1 MLTSLTIHNYALIE
15 ELHVDFTDG
24 LTMITG
30 ETGAGKS
37 ILLGA
42 LGLVLG
48 NRADLNSLKDQSKK
62 CVIEAVFKI
71 DNYNLTSFFEEEN
84 IDFEVNTIIRREIL
98 PGGNKSRAFI
108 NDTPVNL
115 SVLAILNSYLID
127 VHSQN
132 QTTAIIQTAFQFEIL
147 DALANHKPKVES
159 YKRGLALYKNLQKE
173 FSELLNQQHKANE
186 QHDYNS
192 FLYNELKIANLKE
205 TEQEELEALL
215 EKLNHIEVIKQNLGD
230 AIQLS
235 ENEEIGID
243 NLLKKFKINI
253 QRVSTFAKD
262 YENIYNRFESI
273 FIEYQD
279 IISELE
285 KAFEKLDV
293 DPSEIENLNQRL
305 QLIYS
310 LQKKH
315 HLNSISDLLVLQEE
329 LAEKIKIVE
338 NASEVIKEKELEIK
352 KVEVQLN
359 QLATEIHQKR
369 LKVIPDLT
377 SQLEYILKQLGMPN
391 AQFKIVL
398 NLIDTFSSNGKDE
411 IEWLFSANK
420 GSNLGAL
427 KKVASGGEMSRIM
440 LAIKSV
446 LSNYSNLPTI
456 IFDEIDTGISGEVA
470 NKMAEIMQEMATNM
484 QVITIT
490 HLPQIAAKGNHHLK
504 VYKNDEMDITKT
516 QIRKLSKVERIKELA
531 EMLGGKS
538 ISASA
543 IEHAK
548 ELLN

>member
-98 PGGNKSRAFI
+98 PGGKSRAFI

-329 LAEKIKIVE
+329 LAENIKIVE

-359 QLATEIHQKR
+359 QLAAEIHQKR

>member
-1 MLTSLTIHNYALIE
+1 MLTSLTINNYALIE
-15 ELHVDFTDG
+15 ELHVDFTEG

-48 NRADLNSLKDQSKK
+48 NRADLNSLKDHSKK

-71 DNYNLTSFFEEEN
+71 DNYNLTTFFQEEN
-84 IDFEVNTIIRREIL
+84 IDFEVDTIIRREIL
-98 PGGNKSRAFI
+98 AGGKSRAFI

-132 QTTAIIQTAFQFEIL
+132 QTTAITQKEFQFEIL

-159 YKRGLALYKNLQKE
+159 YKRGLALFKNLQKE

-192 FLYNELKIANLKE
+192 FLYNELKIAALKV
-205 TEQEELEALL
+205 TEQEELEELL
-215 EKLNHIEVIKQNLGD
+215 EKLNHIEVIKQYLGE

-243 NLLKKFKINI
+243 NSLKKFKINI
-253 QRVSTFAKD
+253 QKVATYAKE
-262 YENIYNRFESI
+262 YENLYNRFESI

-279 IISELE
+279 VISELE
-285 KAFEKLDV
+285 RAFEKLDV
-293 DPSEIENLNQRL
+293 DPTEIENLNQRL

-315 HLNSISDLLVLQEE
+315 HLNSISDLLMLQKE
-329 LAEKIKIVE
+329 LAEKIRIVE

-359 QLATEIHQKR
+359 QLA
-369 LKVIPDLT
+369 
-377 SQLEYILKQLGMPN
+377 
-391 AQFKIVL
+391 
-398 NLIDTFSSNGKDE
+398 
-411 IEWLFSANK
+411 
-420 GSNLGAL
+420 
-427 KKVASGGEMSRIM
+427 
-440 LAIKSV
+440 
-446 LSNYSNLPTI
+446 
-456 IFDEIDTGISGEVA
+456 
-470 NKMAEIMQEMATNM
+470 
-484 QVITIT
+484 
-490 HLPQIAAKGNHHLK
+490 
-504 VYKNDEMDITKT
+504 
-516 QIRKLSKVERIKELA
+516 
-531 EMLGGKS
+531 
-538 ISASA
+538 
-543 IEHAK
+543 
-548 ELLN
+548 

>member
-98 PGGNKSRAFI
+98 PGGKSRAFI

-305 QLIYS
+305 QLIYT

-398 NLIDTFSSNGKDE
+398 NLIDAFSSNGKDE

>member
-84 IDFEVNTIIRREIL
+84 IDFEVDTIIRREIL
-98 PGGNKSRAFI
+98 PGGKSRAFI

-359 QLATEIHQKR
+359 QLAAEIHQKR

>member
-84 IDFEVNTIIRREIL
+84 IDFEVDTIIRREIL
-98 PGGNKSRAFI
+98 PGGKSRAFI

-329 LAEKIKIVE
+329 LAENIKIVE

-398 NLIDTFSSNGKDE
+398 NLIDAFSSNGKDE

>member
-84 IDFEVNTIIRREIL
+84 IDFEVDTIIRREIL
-98 PGGNKSRAFI
+98 PGGKSRAFI

-329 LAEKIKIVE
+329 LAENIKIVE

-359 QLATEIHQKR
+359 QLAAEIHQKR

-398 NLIDTFSSNGKDE
+398 NLIDAFSSNGKDE

>member
-84 IDFEVNTIIRREIL
+84 IDFEVDTIIRREIL
-98 PGGNKSRAFI
+98 PGGKSRAFI

-398 NLIDTFSSNGKDE
+398 NLIDAFSSNGKDE

>member
-1 MLTSLTIHNYALIE
+1 MLTSLTIQNYALIE
-15 ELHVDFTDG
+15 ELQVNFTEG

-48 NRADLNSLKDQSKK
+48 NRADLNSLKDVSKK

-71 DNYNLTSFFEEEN
+71 DNYNLSSFFKQEN
-84 IDFEVNTIIRREIL
+84 IDFESETIIRREIL
-98 PGGNKSRAFI
+98 PGGKSRAFI

-115 SVLAILNSYLID
+115 SILANLNALLID

-132 QTTAIIQTAFQFEIL
+132 QTTAITQTDFQFEIL
-147 DALANHKPKVES
+147 DVLANQKPKVES
-159 YKRGLALYKNLQKE
+159 YKRGLALFKNLQKE
-173 FSELLNQQHKANE
+173 FSELLHQQQKANE

-192 FLYNELKIANLKE
+192 FLYNELKNANLKQ
-205 TEQEELEALL
+205 TEQEELEELL
-215 EKLNHIEVIKQNLGD
+215 EKLNHIEVIKQNLGE

-235 ENEEIGID
+235 ENEEIGVETS
-243 NLLKKFKINI
+243 LKKIRINI
-253 QRVSTFAKD
+253 QKISTFAKD
-262 YENIYNRFESI
+262 YADINNRFESI

-279 IISELE
+279 IITEIE
-285 KAFEKLDV
+285 NAFEKLDV
-293 DPSEIENLNQRL
+293 DPEEIENLNQRL

-315 HLNSISDLLVLQEE
+315 HLNSISDLLILQDK

-338 NASEVIKEKELEIK
+338 NASEIIKSKELEIN
-352 KVEVQLN
+352 KVDVLLN

-369 LKVIPDLT
+369 IHVIPDLT
-377 SQLEYILKQLGMPN
+377 SQLAQILKLLGMPN
-391 AQFKIVL
+391 AHFQIELALAESFL
-398 NLIDTFSSNGKDE
+398 SNGKDE
-411 IEWLFSANK
+411 IEWLFTANK
-420 GSNLGAL
+420 GGSLGAL

-440 LAIKSV
+440 LAIKSI
-446 LSNYSNLPTI
+446 LSNYSKLPTI

-470 NKMAEIMQEMATNM
+470 NKMAEIMQQMAVNM

-490 HLPQIAAKGNHHLK
+490 HLPQIAAKGAHQFK
-504 VYKNDEMDITKT
+504 VFKKEDIDKTKT
-516 QIRKLSKVERIKELA
+516 QIRKLTKEERIEELA
-531 EMLGGKS
+531 EMLGGK
-538 ISASA
+538 IITTSA

>member
-84 IDFEVNTIIRREIL
+84 IDFEVDTIIRREIL
-98 PGGNKSRAFI
+98 PGGKSRAFI

-159 YKRGLALYKNLQKE
+159 YKRGLALFKNLQKE

-398 NLIDTFSSNGKDE
+398 NLIDTFSSN
-411 IEWLFSANK
+411 
-420 GSNLGAL
+420 
-427 KKVASGGEMSRIM
+427 
-440 LAIKSV
+440 
-446 LSNYSNLPTI
+446 
-456 IFDEIDTGISGEVA
+456 
-470 NKMAEIMQEMATNM
+470 
-484 QVITIT
+484 
-490 HLPQIAAKGNHHLK
+490 
-504 VYKNDEMDITKT
+504 
-516 QIRKLSKVERIKELA
+516 
-531 EMLGGKS
+531 
-538 ISASA
+538 
-543 IEHAK
+543 
-548 ELLN
+548 

>member
-84 IDFEVNTIIRREIL
+84 IDFEVDTIIRREIL
-98 PGGNKSRAFI
+98 PGGKSRAFI

-359 QLATEIHQKR
+359 QLAAEIHQKR

-398 NLIDTFSSNGKDE
+398 NLIDAFSSNGKDE

>member
-98 PGGNKSRAFI
+98 PGGKSRAFI

-159 YKRGLALYKNLQKE
+159 YKRGLALFKNLQKE

>member
-1 MLTSLTIHNYALIE
+1 MLTSLTINNYALIE
-15 ELHVDFTDG
+15 ELHVDFTEG

-48 NRADLNSLKDQSKK
+48 NRADLNSLKDHSKK

-71 DNYNLTSFFEEEN
+71 DNYNLTTFFQEEN
-84 IDFEVNTIIRREIL
+84 IDFEVDTIIRREIL
-98 PGGNKSRAFI
+98 PGGKSRAFI

-132 QTTAIIQTAFQFEIL
+132 QTTAITQKEFQFEIL

-159 YKRGLALYKNLQKE
+159 YKRGLVLFKNLQKE

-192 FLYNELKIANLKE
+192 FLYNELKIAALKV
-205 TEQEELEALL
+205 TEQEELEELL
-215 EKLNHIEVIKQNLGD
+215 EKLNHIEVIKQNLGE

-253 QRVSTFAKD
+253 QKVATYAKE
-262 YENIYNRFESI
+262 YENLYNRFESI

-285 KAFEKLDV
+285 RAFEKLDV
-293 DPSEIENLNQRL
+293 DPAEIENLNQRL

-315 HLNSISDLLVLQEE
+315 HLNSISDLLMLQEE

-398 NLIDTFSSNGKDE
+398 NVIDTFSSNGKDE

-420 GSNLGAL
+420 GSNLGEL

>member
-98 PGGNKSRAFI
+98 PGGKSRAFI

>member
-1 MLTSLTIHNYALIE
+1 MLTSLTIQNYALIE
-15 ELHVDFTDG
+15 ELQVNFTEG

-48 NRADLNSLKDQSKK
+48 NRADLNSLKDVSKK

-71 DNYNLTSFFEEEN
+71 DNYNLSSFFKQEN
-84 IDFEVNTIIRREIL
+84 IDFESETIIRREIL
-98 PGGNKSRAFI
+98 PGGKSRAFI

-115 SVLAILNSYLID
+115 SVLASLNALLID

-132 QTTAIIQTAFQFEIL
+132 QTTAITQTDFQFEIL
-147 DALANHKPKVES
+147 DVLANQKPKVES
-159 YKRGLALYKNLQKE
+159 YKRGLALFKNLQKE
-173 FSELLNQQHKANE
+173 FSELLHQQQKANE

-192 FLYNELKIANLKE
+192 FLYNELKNANLKQ
-205 TEQEELEALL
+205 TEQEELEELL
-215 EKLNHIEVIKQNLGD
+215 EKLNHIEVIKQNLGE

-235 ENEEIGID
+235 ENEEIGVETS
-243 NLLKKFKINI
+243 LKKIRINI
-253 QRVSTFAKD
+253 QKISTFAKD
-262 YENIYNRFESI
+262 YADINNRFESI

-279 IISELE
+279 IITEIE
-285 KAFEKLDV
+285 NAFEKLDV
-293 DPSEIENLNQRL
+293 DPEEIENLNQRL

-315 HLNSISDLLVLQEE
+315 HLNSISDLLILQDK

-338 NASEVIKEKELEIK
+338 NASEIIKSKELEIN
-352 KVEVQLN
+352 KVDVLLN

-369 LKVIPDLT
+369 IHVIPDLT
-377 SQLEYILKQLGMPN
+377 SQLAQILKLLGMPN
-391 AQFKIVL
+391 AHFQIELALAESFL
-398 NLIDTFSSNGKDE
+398 SNGKDE
-411 IEWLFSANK
+411 IEWLFTANK
-420 GSNLGAL
+420 GGSLGAL

-440 LAIKSV
+440 LAIKSI
-446 LSNYSNLPTI
+446 LSNYSKLPTI

-470 NKMAEIMQEMATNM
+470 NKMAEIMQQMAVNM

-490 HLPQIAAKGNHHLK
+490 HLPQIAAKGAHQFK
-504 VYKNDEMDITKT
+504 VFKKEDIDKTKT
-516 QIRKLSKVERIKELA
+516 QIRKLTKEERIEELA
-531 EMLGGKS
+531 EMLGGK
-538 ISASA
+538 IITTSA

>member
-98 PGGNKSRAFI
+98 PGGKSRAFI

-132 QTTAIIQTAFQFEIL
+132 QTTAITQTAFQFEIL

-159 YKRGLALYKNLQKE
+159 YKRGLALFKNLQKE

-215 EKLNHIEVIKQNLGD
+215 EKLNHIEVIKQNLGE

-305 QLIYS
+305 QLIYT

-329 LAEKIKIVE
+329 LAENIKIVE

-359 QLATEIHQKR
+359 QLAAEIHQKR

>member
-1 MLTSLTIHNYALIE
+1 MLTSLTIQNYALIE
-15 ELHVDFTDG
+15 ELQVNFTEG

-48 NRADLNSLKDQSKK
+48 NRADLNSLKDVSKK

-71 DNYNLTSFFEEEN
+71 DNYNLSSFFKQEN
-84 IDFEVNTIIRREIL
+84 IDFESETIIRREIL
-98 PGGNKSRAFI
+98 PGGKSRAFI

-115 SVLAILNSYLID
+115 SVLASLNALLID

-132 QTTAIIQTAFQFEIL
+132 QTTAITQTDFQFEIL
-147 DALANHKPKVES
+147 DVLANQKPKVES
-159 YKRGLALYKNLQKE
+159 YKRGLALFKNLQKE
-173 FSELLNQQHKANE
+173 FSELLHQQQKANE

-192 FLYNELKIANLKE
+192 FLYNELKNANLKQ
-205 TEQEELEALL
+205 TEQEELEELL
-215 EKLNHIEVIKQNLGD
+215 EKLNHIEVIKQNLGE

-235 ENEEIGID
+235 ENEEIGVETS
-243 NLLKKFKINI
+243 LKKIRINI
-253 QRVSTFAKD
+253 QKISTFAKD
-262 YENIYNRFESI
+262 YADINNRFESI

-279 IISELE
+279 IITEIE
-285 KAFEKLDV
+285 NAFEKLDV
-293 DPSEIENLNQRL
+293 DPEEIENLNQRL

-315 HLNSISDLLVLQEE
+315 HLNSISDLLILQDK

-338 NASEVIKEKELEIK
+338 NASEIIKSKELEIN
-352 KVEVQLN
+352 KVDVLLN

-369 LKVIPDLT
+369 IHVIPDLT
-377 SQLEYILKQLGMPN
+377 SQLAQILKLLGMPN
-391 AQFKIVL
+391 AHFQIELALAESFL
-398 NLIDTFSSNGKDE
+398 SNGKDE
-411 IEWLFSANK
+411 IEWLFTANK
-420 GSNLGAL
+420 GGSLGAL

-440 LAIKSV
+440 LAIKSI
-446 LSNYSNLPTI
+446 LSNYSKLPTI

-470 NKMAEIMQEMATNM
+470 NKMAEIMQQMAVNM

-490 HLPQIAAKGNHHLK
+490 HLPQIAAKGTHQFK
-504 VYKNDEMDITKT
+504 VFKKEDIDKTKT
-516 QIRKLSKVERIKELA
+516 QIRKLTKEERIAELA
-531 EMLGGKS
+531 EMLGGK
-538 ISASA
+538 IITTSA

>member
-1 MLTSLTIHNYALIE
+1 MLTSLTIQNYALIE
-15 ELHVDFTDG
+15 ELQVNFTEG

-48 NRADLNSLKDQSKK
+48 NRADLNSLKDVSKK

-71 DNYNLTSFFEEEN
+71 DNYNLSSFFKQEN
-84 IDFEVNTIIRREIL
+84 IDFESETIIRREIL
-98 PGGNKSRAFI
+98 PGGKSRAFI

-115 SVLAILNSYLID
+115 SVLASLNALLID

-132 QTTAIIQTAFQFEIL
+132 QTTAITQTDFQFEIL
-147 DALANHKPKVES
+147 DVLANQKPKVES
-159 YKRGLALYKNLQKE
+159 YKRGLALFKNLQKE
-173 FSELLNQQHKANE
+173 FSELLHQQQKANE

-192 FLYNELKIANLKE
+192 FLYNELKNANLKQ
-205 TEQEELEALL
+205 TEQEELEELL
-215 EKLNHIEVIKQNLGD
+215 EKLNHIEVIKQNLGE

-235 ENEEIGID
+235 ENEEIGVETS
-243 NLLKKFKINI
+243 LKKIRINI
-253 QRVSTFAKD
+253 QKISTFAKD
-262 YENIYNRFESI
+262 YADINNRFESI

-279 IISELE
+279 IITEIE
-285 KAFEKLDV
+285 NAFEKLDV
-293 DPSEIENLNQRL
+293 DPEEIENLNQRL

-315 HLNSISDLLVLQEE
+315 HLNSISDLLILQDK

-338 NASEVIKEKELEIK
+338 NASEIIKSKELEIN
-352 KVEVQLN
+352 KVDILLN

-369 LKVIPDLT
+369 IHVIPDLT
-377 SQLEYILKQLGMPN
+377 SQLAQILKLLGMPN
-391 AQFKIVL
+391 AHFQIELALAESFL
-398 NLIDTFSSNGKDE
+398 SNGKDE
-411 IEWLFSANK
+411 IEWLFTANK
-420 GSNLGAL
+420 GGSLGAL

-440 LAIKSV
+440 LAIKSI
-446 LSNYSNLPTI
+446 LSNYSKLPTI

-470 NKMAEIMQEMATNM
+470 NKMAEIMQQMAVNM

-490 HLPQIAAKGNHHLK
+490 HLPQIAAKGAHQFK
-504 VYKNDEMDITKT
+504 VFKKEDIDKTKT
-516 QIRKLSKVERIKELA
+516 QIRKLTKEERIEELA
-531 EMLGGKS
+531 EMLGGK
-538 ISASA
+538 IITTSA

>member
-98 PGGNKSRAFI
+98 PGGKSRAFI

-215 EKLNHIEVIKQNLGD
+215 EKLNHIEVIKQNLGE

-305 QLIYS
+305 QLIYT

-329 LAEKIKIVE
+329 LAENIKIVE

-359 QLATEIHQKR
+359 QLAAEIHQKR

>member
-1 MLTSLTIHNYALIE
+1 MLTSLTIQNYALIE
-15 ELHVDFTDG
+15 ELQVNFTEG

-48 NRADLNSLKDQSKK
+48 NRADLNSLKDVSKK

-71 DNYNLTSFFEEEN
+71 DNYNLSSFFKQEN
-84 IDFEVNTIIRREIL
+84 IDFESETIIRREIL
-98 PGGNKSRAFI
+98 PGGKSRAFI

-115 SVLAILNSYLID
+115 SVLASLNALLID

-132 QTTAIIQTAFQFEIL
+132 QTTAITQTDFQFEIL
-147 DALANHKPKVES
+147 DVLANQKPKVES
-159 YKRGLALYKNLQKE
+159 YKRGLALFKNLQKE
-173 FSELLNQQHKANE
+173 FSELLHQQQKANE

-192 FLYNELKIANLKE
+192 FLYNELKNANLKQ
-205 TEQEELEALL
+205 TEQEELEELL
-215 EKLNHIEVIKQNLGD
+215 EKLNHIEVIKQNLGE

-235 ENEEIGID
+235 ENEEIGVETS
-243 NLLKKFKINI
+243 LKKIRINI
-253 QRVSTFAKD
+253 QKISTFAKD
-262 YENIYNRFESI
+262 YADINNRFESI

-279 IISELE
+279 IIAEIE
-285 KAFEKLDV
+285 NAFEKLDV
-293 DPSEIENLNQRL
+293 DPEEIENLNQRL

-315 HLNSISDLLVLQEE
+315 HLNSISDLLILQDK

-338 NASEVIKEKELEIK
+338 NASEIIKSKELEIN
-352 KVEVQLN
+352 KVDVLLN

-369 LKVIPDLT
+369 IHVIPDLT
-377 SQLEYILKQLGMPN
+377 SQLAQILKLLGMPN
-391 AQFKIVL
+391 AHFQIELALAESFL
-398 NLIDTFSSNGKDE
+398 SNGKDE
-411 IEWLFSANK
+411 IEWLFTANK
-420 GSNLGAL
+420 GGSLGAL

-440 LAIKSV
+440 LAIKSI
-446 LSNYSNLPTI
+446 LSNYSKLPTI

-470 NKMAEIMQEMATNM
+470 NKMAEIMQQMAVNM

-490 HLPQIAAKGNHHLK
+490 HLPQIAAKGAHQFK
-504 VYKNDEMDITKT
+504 VFKKEDIDKTKT
-516 QIRKLSKVERIKELA
+516 QIRKLTKEERIEELA
-531 EMLGGKS
+531 EMLGGK
-538 ISASA
+538 IITTSA